1 MHHSILIE
9 TVTGRNKQFKTGKE
23 IGPANLYYVKT
34 VGWRMDL
41 ADGPLTSQVINLS
54 IMVLIPLVVISNLLI
69 VNWNKMLYW
78 FYYAYQKTS

>member
-1 MHHSILIE
+1 
-9 TVTGRNKQFKTGKE
+9 
-23 IGPANLYYVKT
+23 
-34 VGWRMDL
+34 MDL